1 MQSRPITPVRT
12 HLAAWAALL
21 LLVPAMIGLAYL
33 PLGGFTALAVYAVG
47 AMEAV
52 LVMRYFMH
60 LKRSSSLTVVFAAA
74 GFFWLAFLFTL
85 SLSDFM
91 TRTRIAPPW

>member
-1 MQSRPITPVRT
+1 MNPRPVTPVAT
-12 HLAAWAALL
+12 YLAAWAALL
-21 LLVPAMIGLAYL
+21 ALVLAMIGLAYL

-47 AMEAV
+47 ALEAV

-60 LKRSSSLTVVFAAA
+60 LKRGSALTVTFAAA

-91 TRTRIAPPW
+91 TRTRIAAPW